1 MQAKLI
7 CGIIFPNKELHDKAI
22 KALTEIYGEI
32 DKESQEYSFT
42 EFTKYYEPEMGK
54 ELKRKFLVFKNMIEM
69 EQLPDIKLRTIELE
83 KEMSKDGKRTVNLDP
98 GYLTKDQFVLA
109 SVKTSPN
116 KIYLAKGVS
125 AQLILQISQN
135 KCLENVRT
143 FPDLKQEIIKKFI
156 LENTTK

>member
-22 KALTEIYGEI
+22 KLLTEIYGEI
-32 DKESQEYSFT
+32 DKESPEYSFT

-54 ELKRKFLVFKNMIEM
+54 ELKRKFLVFKRLIEM
-69 EQLPDIKLRTIELE
+69 EQLPEIE
-83 KEMSKDGKRTVNLDP
+83 KQMSKEGKRTVNLDP
-98 GYLTKDQFVLA
+98 GYLTENQFVLA

-125 AQLILQISQN
+125 AQLILQISNN
-135 KCLENVRT
+135 KCLENIRT
-143 FPDLKQEIIKKFI
+143 FPDLKQEFIKEFI
-156 LENTTK
+156 LQSR